1 MKQHLNITISKPCLE
16 KFNKFE
22 KTGHGGFCNSCE
34 KQVIDFR
41 NMSDE
46 KLIAYFKRS
55 QEKTCGYFKT
65 SQLKE
70 YSNVTELRKTARF
83 KYLRIIGLAFFSMI
97 SLHHIQAQDSK
108 PKTEIFQS
116 TKKANKNQVKTVI
129 NQDQLLIGIISDE
142 TGPLPGANILLKGTS
157 IGTATNFDGEFTFPK
172 ALKEGDVLV
181 VSFIGYETKN
191 ITVKK
196 NQTALNVFMEG
207 GSCVLMGEVD
217 VNEVYKTKLTLWQKV
232 KGIF

>member
-1 MKQHLNITISKPCLE
+1 MEQKFSNTISKPCSE
-16 KFNKFE
+16 KFSHFKQT
-22 KTGHGGFCNSCE
+22 KTGGFCNSCE

-41 NMSDE
+41 NMSGE
-46 KLIAYFKRS
+46 KLIEYLKSRE
-55 QEKTCGYFKT
+55 EKTCGYFNT
-65 SQLKE
+65 PQLKAF
-70 YSNVTELRKTARF
+70 SHATELKKTARF
-83 KYLRIIGLAFFSMI
+83 KYLRIISLAFFSMI
-97 SLHHIQAQDSK
+97 SLHIIQAQENK

-116 TKKANKNQVKTVI
+116 TTEATNNQVKTVL
-129 NQDQLLIGIISDE
+129 NQDRLLTGIISDE

-217 VNEVYKTKLTLWQKV
+217 VNEVYKSKRTLWQKI
-232 KGIF
+232 KGVF